1 MTGATRCSAF
11 STEPIFNR
19 RKPNYIEKAVISAII
34 NLTGFKFI
42 KYTEAG
48 MKDGRLTVGLFVADM
63 ADDFSRGICKGAIDA
78 AYDADA
84 NLIIIP
90 GNYFDRDLSIY
101 DSSVQFD
108 YQNNVLFTYA
118 SPDEMDL
125 LVISVG
131 TIGYMSSPERR
142 KAFLDYFNDIP
153 IITIA
158 SDIEGYEYVM
168 YDNARGVRDAVDYLI
183 GQGRK
188 KIACLAGFTDNSD
201 AAERL
206 NAYRETLE
214 ANGIRPDDRLVEY
227 CNMTSMCG
235 DEVER
240 LFKRTPDIDAIV
252 CVNDETA
259 RAVYDYL
266 NRTGRTIGR
275 DVAVVGF
282 DDLSYAYKMNPPL
295 ATVRA
300 NSADLGVHAV
310 REGLKHLKTG
320 EPVNR
325 SVPTTFIKRAS
336 AGPENIEN
344 QVSVAEFD
352 VNIEKMLM
360 DLRTTNRAAKEM
372 FSFNKYVDQ
381 NYAALLTGMTM
392 LGIDYCYLYLL
403 PSPVIHLQT
412 DKWNKP
418 DELMMKACLYGG
430 NAMVIPRYRQVIP
443 ANKMYSHS
451 LMPKG
456 RRYTMIMIDL
466 FSTDMQYGVAMME
479 FHFDKHYCIE
489 ALGYQ
494 MSAAVRMLQL
504 MQTQEQTQRQLEENL
519 SQLEENNINL
529 NIEAFSDRLTGLL
542 NRRGFEERADELL
555 IDISNQGKYI
565 LVAYADMDNL
575 KIINDR
581 FGHREGDFALR
592 ACADMLREV
601 FDGDD
606 IIGRIGG
613 DEYAVVSLRDE
624 PVNMKELRERAALCM
639 AEFNQESD
647 RPYNVRFTIGG
658 YTQSFLQ
665 GCRLSNMLENADN
678 DLYEA
683 KKLRDK
689 DVMKS

>member
-1 MTGATRCSAF
+1 
-11 STEPIFNR
+11 
-19 RKPNYIEKAVISAII
+19 
-34 NLTGFKFI
+34 
-42 KYTEAG
+42 
-48 MKDGRLTVGLFVADM
+48 MKDGRPTVGLFVADM
-63 ADDFSRGICKGAIDA
+63 ADDFSRGICKGAIGA
-78 AYDADA
+78 AYDEDA

-90 GNYFDRDLSIY
+90 GNYYDRDLSIY

-118 SPDEMDL
+118 SPEEMDF
-125 LVISVG
+125 LVVSVG
-131 TIGYMSSPERR
+131 TIGYMSTSERR
-142 KAFLDYFNDIP
+142 KAFLDYFSDIP

-158 SDIEGYEYVM
+158 SEIEGYQCVM
-168 YDNARGVRDAVDYLI
+168 YDNAMGVRDAVKYLI
-183 GQGRK
+183 EQGRK
-188 KIACLAGFTDNSD
+188 KIACLAGFTDNND
-201 AAERL
+201 AAQRL
-206 NAYRETLE
+206 DTYRAVLKE
-214 ANGIRPDDRLVEY
+214 NGIEPDDRLVEY
-227 CNMTSMCG
+227 CNMTCMCSE
-235 DEVER
+235 EVEK
-240 LFKRTPDIDAIV
+240 LFNRTPDIDALV

-259 RAVYDYL
+259 RTVYDYL
-266 NRTGRTIGR
+266 NKTGRVIGR

-295 ATVRA
+295 STVRA
-300 NSADLGVHAV
+300 DPSGLGYQAV
-310 REGLKHLKTG
+310 IEGLKYIKTG
-320 EPVNR
+320 EPVNA

-336 AGPENIEN
+336 AGPENVEN
-344 QVSVAEFD
+344 QQSVAQFN

-403 PSPVIHLQT
+403 PTPMIHLQT

-418 DELMMKACLYGG
+418 ESLMMKACLYGG
-430 NAMVIPRYRQVIP
+430 NVMSIPKYRQVMP
-443 ANKMYSHS
+443 VNKMYSHS
-451 LMPKG
+451 LMPKD
-456 RRYTMIMIDL
+456 RRYTMILIDL
-466 FSTDMQYGVAMME
+466 FSTDVQYGVAMME

-504 MQTQEQTQRQLEENL
+504 MKTQEETQTQLEENL

-542 NRRGFEERADELL
+542 NRRGFEEKADEILL
-555 IDISNQGKYI
+555 DIANQGKYI

-581 FGHREGDFALR
+581 FGHKEGDFALR
-592 ACADMLREV
+592 ACADMLRDV

-606 IIGRIGG
+606 VIGRIGG
-613 DEYAVVSLRDE
+613 DEYAIVSLRDE
-624 PVNMKELRERAALCM
+624 PVNMKELREHAALRM
-639 AEFNQESD
+639 GKFNQESD
-647 RPYNVRFTIGG
+647 KPYNVRFTIGG

>member
-1 MTGATRCSAF
+1 
-11 STEPIFNR
+11 
-19 RKPNYIEKAVISAII
+19 
-34 NLTGFKFI
+34 
-42 KYTEAG
+42 

-63 ADDFSRGICKGAIDA
+63 ADDFSRGICKGAIGA
-78 AYDADA
+78 AYDEDA

-90 GNYFDRDLSIY
+90 GNYYDRDLSIY

-118 SPDEMDL
+118 SPEEMDF
-125 LVISVG
+125 LVVSVG
-131 TIGYMSSPERR
+131 TIGYMSTVERR
-142 KAFLDYFNDIP
+142 KAFLDYFSDIP

-158 SDIEGYEYVM
+158 SEIEGYQCVM
-168 YDNARGVRDAVDYLI
+168 YDNAMGVRDAVKYLI
-183 GQGRK
+183 EQGRK
-188 KIACLAGFTDNSD
+188 KIACLAGFTDNND
-201 AAERL
+201 AAQRL
-206 NAYRETLE
+206 DTYRAVLKE
-214 ANGIRPDDRLVEY
+214 NGIEPDDRLVEY
-227 CNMTSMCG
+227 CNMTCMCYE
-235 DEVER
+235 EVEK
-240 LFKRTPDIDAIV
+240 LFNRTPDIDALV

-259 RAVYDYL
+259 RTVYDYL
-266 NRTGRTIGR
+266 NKTGRVIGR

-295 ATVRA
+295 SSVRA
-300 NSADLGVHAV
+300 DPSGLGYQAV
-310 REGLKHLKTG
+310 IEGIKYIKTG
-320 EPVNR
+320 EPVNA

-336 AGPENIEN
+336 AGPENVEN
-344 QVSVAEFD
+344 QQSVAQFN

-403 PSPVIHLQT
+403 PTPIIHLQT

-418 DELMMKACLYGG
+418 EELMMKACLYGG
-430 NAMVIPRYRQVIP
+430 NVMSIPKYRQVMP

-451 LMPKG
+451 LMPKD
-456 RRYTMIMIDL
+456 RRYTMILIDL
-466 FSTDMQYGVAMME
+466 FSTDVQYGVAMME

-504 MQTQEQTQRQLEENL
+504 MKTQEETQTQLEENL

-542 NRRGFEERADELL
+542 NRRGFEEKADEVLL
-555 IDISNQGKYI
+555 DISNQGKYI

-581 FGHREGDFALR
+581 FGHKEGDFALR
-592 ACADMLREV
+592 ACADMLRDV
-601 FDGDD
+601 FDGGDV
-606 IIGRIGG
+606 IGRIGG
-613 DEYAVVSLRDE
+613 DEYAIVSLRDE
-624 PVNMKELRERAALCM
+624 PVNMKELREHAALRM
-639 AEFNQESD
+639 AKFNQESD
-647 RPYNVRFTIGG
+647 KPYNVRFTIGG

>member
-1 MTGATRCSAF
+1 
-11 STEPIFNR
+11 
-19 RKPNYIEKAVISAII
+19 
-34 NLTGFKFI
+34 
-42 KYTEAG
+42 

-63 ADDFSRGICKGAIDA
+63 ADDFSRGICKGAIGA
-78 AYDADA
+78 AYDEDA

-118 SPDEMDL
+118 SPEEMDF
-125 LVISVG
+125 LVVSVG
-131 TIGYMSSPERR
+131 TIGYMSTVERR
-142 KAFLDYFNDIP
+142 KAFLDYFSDIP

-158 SDIEGYEYVM
+158 SDIDGYLHVM
-168 YDNARGVRDAVDYLI
+168 YDNAMGVRDAVKYLI
-183 GQGRK
+183 EQGRK
-188 KIACLAGFTDNSD
+188 KIACLAGFTDNND
-201 AAERL
+201 AAQRL
-206 NAYRETLE
+206 NTYREVLKE
-214 ANGIRPDDRLVEY
+214 NGIEPDDRLVEY
-227 CNMTSMCG
+227 CNMTCMCCE
-235 DEVER
+235 EVEK
-240 LFKRTPDIDAIV
+240 LFNRNPDIDAIV

-259 RAVYDYL
+259 RTVYDYL
-266 NRTGRTIGR
+266 NKTGRVIGR

-295 ATVRA
+295 STVRA
-300 NSADLGVHAV
+300 DSSDLGYQAV
-310 REGLKHLKTG
+310 KEGIRYIKTG
-320 EPVNR
+320 EPVNS
-325 SVPTTFIKRAS
+325 SVPTAFIKRAS
-336 AGPENIEN
+336 AGPENVEN
-344 QVSVAEFD
+344 QESVAQFN

-403 PSPVIHLQT
+403 PTPMIHLQT

-418 DELMMKACLYGG
+418 KELMMKACLYSG
-430 NAMVIPRYRQVIP
+430 NVMSIPKYRQVMP

-451 LMPKG
+451 LMPKD
-456 RRYTMIMIDL
+456 RRYTMILIDL
-466 FSTDMQYGVAMME
+466 FSTDVQYGVAMME

-504 MQTQEQTQRQLEENL
+504 MKTQEETQIQLEENL

-542 NRRGFEERADELL
+542 NRRGFEEKADEILL
-555 IDISNQGKYI
+555 DIANQGKYI

-581 FGHREGDFALR
+581 FGHKEGDFALR

-601 FDGDD
+601 FDGGDV
-606 IIGRIGG
+606 IGRIGG
-613 DEYAVVSLRDE
+613 DEYAIVSLRDE
-624 PVNMKELRERAALCM
+624 PVNMKELREHAALRM
-639 AEFNQESD
+639 AKFNQESD
-647 RPYNVRFTIGG
+647 KPYNVRFTIGG

>member
-1 MTGATRCSAF
+1 
-11 STEPIFNR
+11 
-19 RKPNYIEKAVISAII
+19 
-34 NLTGFKFI
+34 
-42 KYTEAG
+42 

-78 AYDADA
+78 AYEADA

-118 SPDEMDL
+118 SPEEMDL
-125 LVISVG
+125 LVVSVG
-131 TIGYMSSPERR
+131 TIGYTSTESRR
-142 KAFLDYFNDIP
+142 KAFLDYFSDIP

-158 SDIEGYEYVM
+158 SNIEGYEHVM
-168 YDNARGVRDAVDYLI
+168 YDNAKGVRDAVEYLI
-183 GQGRK
+183 EQGRQ
-188 KIACLAGFTDNSD
+188 KIACLAGFTDNND

-206 NAYRETLE
+206 DAYRKVLM
-214 ANGIRPDDRLVEY
+214 AHGIEPDDRLVGY

-235 DEVER
+235 DEIER
-240 LFKRTPDIDAIV
+240 LFTRNPDIDAIV

-266 NRTGRTIGR
+266 NGTGRIIGK

-295 ATVRA
+295 STVRA
-300 NSADLGVHAV
+300 DPADLGYQAV
-310 REGLKHLKTG
+310 REGIKHLKTG
-320 EPVNR
+320 EPVNS
-325 SVPTTFIKRAS
+325 SVTTTFIKRAS
-336 AGPENIEN
+336 AGLENVEN

-392 LGIDYCYLYLL
+392 LGIEYCYLYLL
-403 PSPVIHLQT
+403 PTPVIHLQT
-412 DKWNKP
+412 DRWNKP
-418 DELMMKACLYGG
+418 EELMMKACLYGG
-430 NAMVIPRYRQVIP
+430 NAMVIPRYRQRIP
-443 ANKMYSHS
+443 LNKIYSHS
-451 LMPKG
+451 LMPRD
-456 RRYTMIMIDL
+456 RRYTMILLDL
-466 FSTDMQYGVAMME
+466 FSTDMQYGIAMME

-494 MSAAVRMLQL
+494 MSAAVRMLKL
-504 MQTQEQTQRQLEENL
+504 MQTQEETQRQLEENL

-529 NIEAFSDRLTGLL
+529 NKEAFSDRLTGLL
-542 NRRGFEERADELL
+542 NRRGFEEKANEIL

-565 LVAYADMDNL
+565 MVAYADMDNL

-581 FGHREGDFALR
+581 FGHKEGDFALR
-592 ACADMLREV
+592 ACADMIRDV
-601 FDGDD
+601 FGGDD

-613 DEYAVVSLRDE
+613 DEYAVVSLSDE
-624 PVNMKELRERAALCM
+624 PVNMRELRERAAARM
-639 AEFNQESD
+639 AKFNQDSEK
-647 RPYNVRFTIGG
+647 PYNVRFTIGG

-665 GCRLSNMLENADN
+665 GSRLSNMLENADN